1 MAAVGA
7 TGDAREIRTDARHER
22 RKDGDKAKADGMSA
36 SGSWVRAVAAE
47 LVGAS
52 TGRGVTG
59 DELVKAVSIML
70 AVAVAAA
77 EGPLMAFLIWLPTM
91 LAGLNPLVTDE
102 VACRIESKSFFTSS
116 RLASRNA

>member
-7 TGDAREIRTDARHER
+7 TGNVREIRTDARHER